1 MKKLLFIFIG
11 AMALSTSSASAQAL
25 GEGGVSIDAYYGF
38 PNLYN
43 TSFQAL
49 YSDGDE
55 LNLNVGGIGPVG
67 IRAEYMLADKFGIG
81 VDVSFS
87 SAKVGF
93 DFETSVYNE
102 TTNEFDQVTY
112 SEEVRTSK
120 ISAMATFNYHFIDN
134 DKVDFYAMF
143 GAGYKNRNFAFS
155 SNDPAFDEASANVS
169 VTLIPVALRLA
180 LGVRYFLTD
189 NIGLSMQLGF
199 GHSGVLNGGLAF
211 KF

>member
-1 MKKLLFIFIG
+1 MKKLLFIFIC
-11 AMALSTSSASAQAL
+11 AMALSTSNASAQAL

-49 YSDGDE
+49 YSDGNE
-55 LNLNVGGIGPVG
+55 LNLNVGGLGPVG

-93 DFETSVYNE
+93 DFEQSVYNE

-120 ISAMATFNYHFIDN
+120 ISAIDN

-155 SNDPAFDEASANVS
+155 SSDPAFDEASANVS

>member
-1 MKKLLFIFIG
+1 MKKLLFIFIC
-11 AMALSTSSASAQAL
+11 AMALSTSNASAQAL

-49 YSDGDE
+49 YSDGNE

-93 DFETSVYNE
+93 DFEQSVYNE

-120 ISAMATFNYHFIDN
+120 ISAIATFNYHFI